1 MNYQS
6 NFSNNMLQ
14 TSDSSTMSSSFLT
27 SSTNSDSFLERIKN
41 ASLTTWLIV
50 ILILAFLGFNVF
62 AYLAEG
68 TETVTGIFG
77 PIVNKV
83 TSIIAYLTGQT
94 VNVAA
99 EGGKTAVGVAAK
111 GSKAVVDVAAG
122 TAETALNVVQD
133 IATPETAK
141 TSIQGNTFEE
151 QEDIMKSNAL
161 NAALNK
167 AKHITQTGENNYEAD
182 DTLSSIQGK
191 GKSGWCY
198 IGEDRGF
205 RTCAKVGVNDT
216 CMSGEIFPTQEVC
229 INPKLRP

>member
-1 MNYQS
+1 MNNQS
-6 NFSNNMLQ
+6 NFSNSILQ
-14 TSDSSTMSSSFLT
+14 SSEASTIGSSFLT
-27 SSTNSDSFLERIKN
+27 SSTDSQSFLERIKN
-41 ASLTTWLIV
+41 LSLTTWLII
-50 ILILAFLGFNVF
+50 ILILAFLGFNIF

-83 TSIIAYLTGQT
+83 TSIVAYLTGKT
-94 VNVAA
+94 LNVAA
-99 EGGKTAVGVAAK
+99 EGGKAVVGVAAQ
-111 GSKAVVDVAAG
+111 GSKAVVNVAAG
-122 TAETALNVVQD
+122 TAESALNVVQD

-141 TSIQGNTFEE
+141 SSIQGNNLE
-151 QEDIMKSNAL
+151 QQADIMQSNAL

-167 AKHITQTGENNYEAD
+167 SKHMTQTGENNYEAD
-182 DTLSSIQGK
+182 DTLSSIQGR

-205 RTCAKVGVNDT
+205 RTCAKVGVNDM

-229 INPKLRP
+229 INPNLRP

>member
-1 MNYQS
+1 
-6 NFSNNMLQ
+6 
-14 TSDSSTMSSSFLT
+14 
-27 SSTNSDSFLERIKN
+27 
-41 ASLTTWLIV
+41 
-50 ILILAFLGFNVF
+50 
-62 AYLAEG
+62 
-68 TETVTGIFG
+68 
-77 PIVNKV
+77 
-83 TSIIAYLTGQT
+83 
-94 VNVAA
+94 
-99 EGGKTAVGVAAK
+99 
-111 GSKAVVDVAAG
+111 
-122 TAETALNVVQD
+122 LNVVQD

-161 NAALNK
+161 NVALNK

-229 INPKLRP
+229 INPNLRP